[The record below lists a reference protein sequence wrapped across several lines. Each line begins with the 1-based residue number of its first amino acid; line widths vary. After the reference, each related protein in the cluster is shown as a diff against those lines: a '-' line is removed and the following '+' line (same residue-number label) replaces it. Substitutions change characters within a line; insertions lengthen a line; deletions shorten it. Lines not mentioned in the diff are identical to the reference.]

1 MRRHPGTQ
9 LSHRDARWLAIS
21 AQGLGRPRPKGAVGR
36 RKLLDVFDAVGT
48 IQLDAI
54 NVVERTQFLV
64 LFSRL
69 GAYDRSRLH
78 TLTGPGGA
86 LLEYWGH
93 AASLLPMAHQPW
105 FRWRMAEHGPYG
117 DSPAYRAHRAA
128 WFEEHAG
135 YVATILQEVR
145 DRGPLTA
152 SQLEDP

>member
-1 MRRHPGTQ
+1 MRRHPGAQ

-36 RKLLDVFDAVGT
+36 RKLLDVFDAIGT

-78 TLTGPGGA
+78 TLTGPEGA
-86 LLEYWGH
+86 LFEYWGH
-93 AASLLPMAHQPW
+93 AASLLPMAHQPL
-105 FRWRMAEHGPYG
+105 FRWRMAAHGPYG
-117 DSPAYRAHRAA
+117 TGPKSVARCAA
-128 WFEEHAG
+128 WLEQPG
-135 YVATILQEVR
+135 DYVTAILAE
-145 DRGPLTA
+145 
-152 SQLEDP
+152 